1 MPLSH
6 RLLNYR
12 SLTAVLLLFPVLLI
26 VRLTPDANA
35 QTASPTP
42 APGPSPQVAEVAR
55 PTPLPAPPPKVTAI
69 DGHLELDTIVGVEV
83 EHFSEWAA
91 THDATKLVPFINGRA
106 VRGNYP
112 EEIHPD
118 RNRLH
123 FHLEIKPQNKELWND
138 LLGAP
143 HGLRHDVTFTIGL
156 ENESPFDS
164 VFNQSQPLQLT
175 VISPVYG
182 VICLLVILF
191 TLALSGLRLVYG
203 DLVDHRL
210 ARHNHAIAV
219 GLDGHQRRHCFGRG
233 ADRFW

>member
-6 RLLNYR
+6 RQLNYR
-12 SLTAVLLLFPVLLI
+12 SLTAVLLLFFALLI

-42 APGPSPQVAEVAR
+42 APGPSPQVAEVGR
-55 PTPLPAPPPKVTAI
+55 PTPLPAPPPKVVAI

-123 FHLEIKPQNKELWND
+123 FHLGIKPQNKELWND

-164 VFNQSQPLQLT
+164 VFNQSQPLPLT

-191 TLALSGLRLVYG
+191 TLALFVWLTRTTNLI
-203 DLVDHRL
+203 R
-210 ARHNHAIAV
+210 
-219 GLDGHQRRHCFGRG
+219 
-233 ADRFW
+233 